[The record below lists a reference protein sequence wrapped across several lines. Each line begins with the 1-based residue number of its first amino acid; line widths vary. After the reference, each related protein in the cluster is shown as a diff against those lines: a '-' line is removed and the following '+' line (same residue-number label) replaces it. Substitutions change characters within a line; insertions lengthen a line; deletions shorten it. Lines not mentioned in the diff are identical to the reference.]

1 MISKPKRTIN
11 DDIMHKLSG
20 AFSCLDGAYSNQTLR
35 AYRADIKAF
44 VSWCVANSRLPFP
57 AQPET
62 VAAFI
67 GNEIKRCAPSTIRR
81 RLAAIRKIHAVL
93 NYPNPC
99 SDEHVKL
106 ALRRALRAKDN
117 RPHQAFPLNAELRD
131 QLLNCF
137 AKDAIG
143 LRNRTLIALGY
154 DTMARRSELV
164 AMRIEDIQKSARGSG
179 KILIRRSKNDPL
191 GRGRFGIITPETMT
205 MLEELIAILGTHEGY
220 LFRSFMQSTFS
231 TAPLHPQEVN
241 RIIKK
246 AARKAK
252 LPTKHIQNLSGH
264 SMRIGAAQDLM
275 LRGLG
280 LLPLMV
286 AGGWKSSNVVM
297 RYVEN
302 IDVDIIAE
310 KLIYPPLTDFKLSQL

>member
-1 MISKPKRTIN
+1 MDSQQICWLKG
-11 DDIMHKLSG
+11 LQY
-20 AFSCLDGAYSNQTLR
+20 LEGAYSDQTLR
-35 AYRADIKAF
+35 AYRADIRAF
-44 VSWCVANSRLPFP
+44 VSWCMQNSWPAFP
-57 AQPET
+57 APPEA
-62 VAAFI
+62 VADFI
-67 GNEIKRCAPSTIRR
+67 NQDIKRCAPSTIRR

-99 SDEHVKL
+99 SGEHVKL

-117 RPHQAFPLNAELRD
+117 RPHQAFPINAELRD

-143 LRNRTLIALGY
+143 VRNRTLIALGY

-164 AMRIEDIQKSARGSG
+164 AMRIEDIQKSARGGG

-191 GRGRFGIITPETMT
+191 GKGRYGIITPETMT

-220 LFRSFMQSTFS
+220 LFRSFLHSTFS
-231 TAPLHPQEVN
+231 AAPLHPQEVN

-246 AARKAK
+246 AAKNAK
-252 LPTKHIQNLSGH
+252 LPMKHIQNLSGH
-264 SMRIGAAQDLM
+264 SMRIGAAQDMM

-286 AGGWKSSNVVM
+286 AGGWRSSNVVM

-302 IDVDIIAE
+302 IDIDLIAE
-310 KLIYPPLTDFKLSQL
+310 RLIHPPHTDFKISQQ